1 MSEKIRRI
9 PKELI
14 EKEENI
20 CFSYDDL
27 KEIEPIDWDEMIIRD
42 SEKKYLTDKDKN
54 VYVVKESEEEYN
66 KEENN
71 K

>member
-1 MSEKIRRI
+1 MNKKKNII

-20 CFSYDDL
+20 CFGYEEL
-27 KEIEPIDWDEMIIRD
+27 KDIEPINWNNIVLNVSD
-42 SEKKYLTDKDKN
+42 KKNSITNDKN
-54 VYVVKESEEEYN
+54 LIVKESEEEYN
-66 KEENN
+66 KEEN